1 MSGRRSARL
10 TKSLADVRR
19 RPARTAFVVAG
30 VFLAVFGLTTI
41 NVTQDR
47 LSAAFA
53 FSVGSQADSPDLVL
67 DIDSLHGVAPADLES
82 IANVKT
88 AQASTSLQTQW
99 RVGRSPGH
107 VDLQI
112 VSYPDLGRV
121 ALRPFELVAGRDPG
135 PGEIV
140 MEYGDQVVEPVAIGA
155 LVMVETSQ
163 GTRSLQVVGISRTPG
178 QDPATTGAYRAY
190 MSEPGLRALPAY
202 TDPVTAPPLAPLRI
216 EHLSIKVSTIA
227 DLDATTQA
235 LGAALH
241 SRGVTV
247 LGASFPDPLTAQ
259 LGQVNGMFAMLRLL
273 ALMALAMSGLLVLN
287 AVRTSVAEQ
296 TAVIGTMKALGA
308 TRAMVLRDYLLT
320 VAIYGLIAT
329 PLGLA
334 LGVAVGAWLAGVLA
348 QAIPLALGSLT
359 VAPGVVLVSIVTG
372 LGLPLATAVWP
383 IWEGTRISVRD
394 ALAAYGVEPG
404 AGRGRLARLGA
415 RFGPISQTTWL
426 GLRSTFRRR
435 GRALLTV
442 VMLAMA
448 GTAFFVVQT
457 ASASVN
463 ETVGRVWSD
472 IPADVE
478 VYASE
483 PYADA
488 QAQLAAVPNIARMER
503 FGVAGAQTSWGKV
516 AVWGF
521 EPDTQLYAYRL
532 TSGQWLQPGDDNV
545 ALVSDDVAALTG
557 LHVGGRLT
565 LTLGGRSMT
574 FTIIGTIDEPVD
586 SLGQIGAVV
595 VPVTGLY
602 ELEGTPAASATG
614 YVNKILVQAHDRSP
628 QAVGALA
635 EQVDSAARAL
645 VLGGSVARGRGMGP
659 VFLVRE
665 DEAVRHQ
672 RNFLVLYA
680 LLYGVALVV
689 GVAGALGLASTLM
702 ASVIERQREIG
713 LLRSMGASSWRL
725 AKVFWVEG
733 ASLGALAVL
742 LSGLV
747 GVPLAAAFVAVLS
760 RLVIPVDFVIDPL
773 AFGSMFVAVV
783 AIVAFAGIA
792 PALRASR
799 VRVAALLRYE

>member
-1 MSGRRSARL
+1 MSGPRSARL
-10 TKSLADVRR
+10 AKSLADVRR

-41 NVTQDR
+41 NVTQDQ

-53 FSVGSQADSPDLVL
+53 FSVGSQADEPDLVL
-67 DIDSLHGVAPADLES
+67 DIDGLHGVALTEFQS
-82 IANVKT
+82 IADVKSV
-88 AQASTSLQTQW
+88 QDSTSLQTQW

-112 VSYPDLGRV
+112 VSYPDLGHV
-121 ALRPFELVAGRDPG
+121 PLTPFELIAGREPG

-140 MEYGDQVVEPVAIGA
+140 MESGDQVVEPVAIGG
-155 LVMVETSQ
+155 LVIVETSQ
-163 GTRSLQVVGISRTPG
+163 GTSSLLVVGISRTPG
-178 QDPATTGAYRAY
+178 QDPATTGAYHGY
-190 MSEPGLRALPAY
+190 MSGAGLRALPAY

-216 EHLSIKVSTIA
+216 EHLSVKVGSIA
-227 DLDATTQA
+227 ELDATTHA
-235 LGAALH
+235 LGAALQ

-247 LGASFPDPLTAQ
+247 LGASFPEPLTAQ
-259 LGQVNGMFAMLRLL
+259 LGQVNGVFAMLRLL

-287 AVRTSVAEQ
+287 TVRTSVAEQ
-296 TAVIGTMKALGA
+296 TAVIGTMRALGA
-308 TRAMVLRDYLLT
+308 TRATVLHDYLLT

-334 LGVAVGAWLAGVLA
+334 LGVAVGALLAGFLA
-348 QAIPLALGSLT
+348 QAIPLALGPLA
-359 VAPGVVLVSIVTG
+359 VGPAVVLIGFAAG
-372 LGLPLATAVWP
+372 LGVPLASAVWP

-394 ALAAYGVEPG
+394 ALAAHGVDPG
-404 AGRGRLARLGA
+404 PGRGRLGRLGT
-415 RFGPISQTTWL
+415 RLPWISQTTWL

-442 VMLAMA
+442 VMVGAA
-448 GTAFFVVQT
+448 GTTFFVVQT
-457 ASASVN
+457 ASASVT
-463 ETVGRVWSD
+463 ETVGRVWGD
-472 IPADVE
+472 IRADVE

-488 QAQLAAVPNIARMER
+488 RAQLAAVPNIARMER

-532 TSGQWLQPGDDNV
+532 TSGRWLQLGDTNV
-545 ALVSDDVAALTG
+545 ALISDDVAVLTG
-557 LHVGGRLT
+557 LHAASRLT
-565 LTLGGRSMT
+565 LTLGGRPMT
-574 FTIIGTIDEPVD
+574 FTVAGTIDEPVD

-602 ELEGTPAASATG
+602 ELEGTPAGSASG
-614 YVNKILVQAHDRSP
+614 YVNKILVQAQDHSP

-635 EQVDSAARAL
+635 QQIDSVARTL
-645 VLGGSVARGRGMGP
+645 VLGGSAARGQGMGP
-659 VFLVRE
+659 VFLIRE
-665 DEAVRHQ
+665 DELLRHQ

-689 GVAGALGLASTLM
+689 GAAGALGLSSTLM
-702 ASVIERQREIG
+702 ASVTERQREIG
-713 LLRSMGASSWRL
+713 LLRSMGASSLRL

-760 RLVIPVDFVIDPL
+760 RLVIPIDFVIDPL
-773 AFGSMFVAVV
+773 AFGSMLAAVV
-783 AIVAFAGIA
+783 VIVAFAGMA